1 MLISAVQQ
9 SESVIHIYTYFS
21 IFFSVMVY
29 SRMLNIVPCVLQY
42 YYYYIFV
49 GNDQVHS
56 WTLVTSQALDTAWRV
71 VKGSVTLAVSLRA
84 AILGYFRRLHM
95 HLGHRLKWYV
105 ALSSLNFKNA
115 LAVKN
120 RIFMLLFPFI
130 F

>member
-21 IFFSVMVY
+21 IFFSIMVY
-29 SRMLNIVPCVLQY
+29 SRLLNIVTCVLQY
-42 YYYYIFV
+42 YYYFFV

-71 VKGSVTLAVSLRA
+71 VKGSVTLAVSLLA
-84 AILGYFRRLHM
+84 AILSYFRRLHM
-95 HLGHRLKWYV
+95 HLGHQLKWYV

-115 LAVKN
+115 LAVQN
-120 RIFMLLFPFI
+120 RILMLLFPFI